1 MFGKKNQSQASPSA
15 DASVENA
22 EAPESEA
29 SEAPAASG
37 PLEPGPYDAESFP
50 GDEIVRLDFGSLQI
64 PGVEGMNVNLE
75 VDEQSQSVVAVTV
88 ILGEGGVQLQ
98 AFAAPR
104 SGGFWDEI
112 LEELSGGI
120 NGAGGQA
127 EIGDGPLGKQLKANV
142 PAQDEQGQPV
152 LQAVR
157 FVGVEG
163 PRWVLRGVM
172 LGAAA
177 VDERAAEVFEDV
189 FRACIVSRGQQPM
202 APGEL
207 LPLRIPED
215 AVAEGE
221 EGDDLDDDDAPPP
234 LNPFE
239 RGPEIT
245 EIR

>member
-1 MFGKKNQSQASPSA
+1 MFGKKNQAPADSQPADESVDNPETEVASTSPS
-15 DASVENA
+15 
-22 EAPESEA
+22 
-29 SEAPAASG
+29 G
-37 PLEPGPYDAESFP
+37 PVEPGPYDIESFP
-50 GDEIVRLDFGSLQI
+50 GDEVVRLDFGSLQI

-112 LEELSGGI
+112 LGELSGGI
-120 NGAGGQA
+120 NEAGGQA

-142 PAQDEQGQPV
+142 PAQDEEGQPV

-157 FVGVEG
+157 FVGHEG

-177 VDERAAEVFEDV
+177 VDERAGEVFEDI
-189 FRACIVSRGQQPM
+189 FRGCVVSRGQQPM

-207 LPLRIPED
+207 LPLQIPED
-215 AVAEGE
+215 AVAE
-221 EGDDLDDDDAPPP
+221 DDDEEDAGRPP
-234 LNPFE
+234 LDPFE